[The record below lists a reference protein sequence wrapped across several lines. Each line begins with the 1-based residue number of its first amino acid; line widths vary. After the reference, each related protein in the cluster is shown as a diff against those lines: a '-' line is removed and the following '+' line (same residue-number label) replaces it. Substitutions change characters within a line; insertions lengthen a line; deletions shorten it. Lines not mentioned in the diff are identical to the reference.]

1 MNTVIRVA
9 VTGAAGRMGTLII
22 DNVLKNSDMK
32 LVGAFDIKNIG
43 KSVGDVKITDAKN
56 FDSALKEM
64 KPDVLIDFTATAAA
78 VENVK
83 IAAKNKVNLVVG
95 TTGFTDAQRKEM
107 EQAIGKNVAAVIS
120 SNFSVGVNV
129 FWKILEFSTGY
140 LKDFDIEILEAHHKF
155 KKDAPSGT
163 AKTSAEVILK
173 TLKKDLAL
181 TYGREGLKERG
192 AEIGIHA
199 IRGGDI
205 VGEHTV
211 LYAGDGERI
220 EITHRA
226 HSRQAFAGGA
236 IRAAKWVVKAGK
248 GLHSYAEVLGL

>member
-1 MNTVIRVA
+1 MIKVA

-22 DNVLKNSDMK
+22 DNVLKAGDLK
-32 LVGAFDIKNIG
+32 LVGAFDIRNTG
-43 KSVGDVKITDAKN
+43 KQVGSIKIMDAKN
-56 FDSALKEM
+56 LDGALKEL
-64 KPDVLIDFTATAAA
+64 KPDVLIDFTTASAA

-83 IAAKNKVNLVVG
+83 IAAKHKINLVVG
-95 TTGFTDAQRKEM
+95 TTGFSDAQRKEI
-107 EQAIGKNVAAVIS
+107 EHAVGKNVAAVIS

-129 FWKILEFSTGY
+129 FWKLLESATGY
-140 LKDFDIEILEAHHKF
+140 MQDFDIEILEAHHKF

-163 AKTSAEVILK
+163 AKTSAEIILK
-173 TLKKDLAL
+173 ALKKELAL

-199 IRGGDI
+199 IRAGDI

-211 LYAGDGERI
+211 LFAGDGERI

-226 HSRQAFAGGA
+226 HSRQAFASGA
-236 IRAAKWVVKAGK
+236 IRAARWAVSAEK

>member
-1 MNTVIRVA
+1 VNIVIKVA

-22 DNVLKNSDMK
+22 DNVLKASDLK

-43 KSVGDVKITDAKN
+43 KQVGDVKIMDVKYLDA
-56 FDSALKEM
+56 ALREL
-64 KPDVLIDFTATAAA
+64 KPDVLIDFTVASGA

-83 IAAKNKVNLVVG
+83 IAARNKVNLVVG
-95 TTGFTDAQRKEM
+95 TTGFTDEQRKEM

-129 FWKILEFSTGY
+129 FWKILEFAAVY
-140 LKDFDIEILEAHHKF
+140 LKDFDIEIIEAHHRF

-163 AKTSAEVILK
+163 AKTSAEIILK
-173 TLKKDLAL
+173 ALKKELAF

-192 AEIGIHA
+192 AEIGLHA
-199 IRGGDI
+199 IRAGDI

-211 LYAGDGERI
+211 LFAGDGERI

-226 HSRQAFAGGA
+226 HSRQAFASGA
-236 IRAAKWVVKAGK
+236 LKAARWVVTAEK
-248 GLHSYAEVLGL
+248 GLHSYSKVLGL